1 MLWHST
7 KYIKI
12 SGASIWNRPLTLL
25 QLIKIGRIAAVLMLL
40 AVTPMGLAAAPEP
53 ELPAA
58 GLKISF
64 DKPAADWEREGLP
77 IGNGALGA
85 VVMGGVD
92 REHLQFNEKT
102 LWTGGLG
109 SKQGYDFGIPAE
121 SQKAKLIAVRNT
133 LAEKGA
139 MEPEVVA
146 KELGRKT
153 IGYGNYQNF
162 GELVLSFPAGSAV
175 THYRRELDLDNGLVR
190 VSYAQDGVN
199 YLREYFA
206 SYPDGVIVVR
216 INADQPKKINFTAAL
231 NIPDNRSVKTQVNN
245 GRIIVQGSLQDNDL
259 IYEAAVQVLVGD
271 DQLGDK
277 QLTNSAKSVSVVA
290 ADSAFIILSAGTNYA
305 QRYPDY
311 RGKNPHAAVTNAL
324 DNASKKSFLTLL
336 ATHQAD
342 YKTLFNRV
350 ALNIGQKENAFTTPQ
365 LLAGYRKGD
374 AVVDRTLEATYFQFG
389 RYLLISSSRKGSL
402 PANLQG
408 VWNHSNTPPWNADY
422 HVNINLQM
430 NYWLAE
436 TTNLQE
442 TLPPLFDFVDS
453 LVAPGQ
459 VAAKKLLG
467 ANGWTLFLNTNIW
480 GFAGVID
487 WPTAFWQPE
496 AGAWMAQHYYEHYLF
511 TQDENFLRERAYPL
525 MKGAAQ
531 FWLDTLVKDSSDGKW
546 VVSPSFSPEHG
557 PFVIGAAMSQQIVF
571 DLLRNV
577 AEAAALV
584 GDKKFAQQTAAILAN
599 IDSGVRVGK
608 WGQLQEWKQ
617 DIDDPKNQHR
627 HISHLFA
634 LHPGRQIDATQTP
647 ELLQAARTTLNARG
661 DGGTGWSQAWK
672 VNLWA
677 RLLDGD
683 RAHKVLSEQLSIS
696 TLPNLWDNHPPFQI
710 DGNFG
715 ATAGIAEMLVQS
727 QNNQLALLPALPSS
741 WAVGSVKGLRARG
754 DVVVDLRWS
763 NKELQEA
770 AFHVGHSGELRIKN
784 SLLAKAFLL
793 VDRSSGKAVAIKVNG
808 DSGTFTAQRGKNY
821 LLTKK

>member
-1 MLWHST
+1 M
-7 KYIKI
+7 
-12 SGASIWNRPLTLL
+12 WNRSLALL
-25 QLIKIGRIAAVLMLL
+25 HLLKAGQLAVLLMLL
-40 AVTPMGLAAAPEP
+40 AVPVIGLAAVA
-53 ELPAA
+53 ELESPSS
-58 GLKISF
+58 GLKITF

-85 VVMGGVD
+85 VVIGAVD
-92 REHLQFNEKT
+92 RESLQFNEKT
-102 LWTGGLG
+102 LWTGGPG

-121 SQKAKLIAVRNT
+121 SQTVKLTAVRNQ
-133 LAEKGA
+133 LVEKGA
-139 MEPEVVA
+139 MEPDAVA
-146 KELGRKT
+146 KELSRKT
-153 IGYGNYQNF
+153 IGYGDYQNF
-162 GELVLSFPAGSAV
+162 GELVLSFPAGSTV

-190 VSYAQDGVN
+190 VTYSQDGVN

-216 INADQPKKINFTAAL
+216 ISADQPKKIHFTAAL
-231 NIPDNRSVKTQVNN
+231 HIPDNRSAHTQVNN
-245 GRIIVQGSLQDNDL
+245 GRISVQGSLQDNGL
-259 IYEAAVQVLVGD
+259 KYEAAVQIIAVES
-271 DQLGDK
+271 
-277 QLTNSAKSVSVVA
+277 QLTKAAESVTVAA
-290 ADSAFIILSAGTNYA
+290 ADSALIILSAGTNYA

-311 RGKNPHAAVTNAL
+311 RGKDPHAAVSNIL
-324 DNASKKSFLTLL
+324 NKASKKSFQNLL
-336 ATHQAD
+336 AKHQAD
-342 YKTLFNRV
+342 YKTLFDRV
-350 ALNIGQKENAFTTPQ
+350 ALNIGQKANSFTTPQ
-365 LLAGYRKGD
+365 LLTGYRKGD

-389 RYLLISSSRKGSL
+389 RYLLIASSRKGSL

-442 TLPPLFDFVDS
+442 TLPPLFNFVDS
-453 LVAPGQ
+453 LVPPGQ

-480 GFAGVID
+480 GFAGVIA

-511 TQDENFLRERAYPL
+511 TQDKNFLRERAYPV

-531 FWLDTLVKDSSDGKW
+531 FWLDTLVKDPRDGKW
-546 VVSPSFSPEHG
+546 VVSPSFSPEQG
-557 PFVIGAAMSQQIVF
+557 SFVMGAAMSQQIVF

-577 AEAAALV
+577 TAAAVLV
-584 GDKKFAQQTAAILAN
+584 DDKKFAQKTAAVLAN
-599 IDSGVRVGK
+599 LDSGVRVGK

-634 LHPGRQIDATQTP
+634 LHPGRQIDAAQTP
-647 ELLQAARTTLNARG
+647 ELLQAARITLNARG

-672 VNLWA
+672 INLWA

-683 RAHKVLSEQLSIS
+683 RAHNVLSEQLTLS

-715 ATAGIAEMLVQS
+715 ATAGIAELLVQS
-727 QNNQLALLPALPSS
+727 QNNQLALLPALPAA

-754 DVVVDLRWS
+754 DVIVDLRW
-763 NKELQEA
+763 NNMELQEA
-770 AFHVGHSGELRIKN
+770 VFHVGHSGELKIKN
-784 SLLAKAFLL
+784 SLLEKSFLL
-793 VDRSSGKAVAIKVNG
+793 AEKTSGKAVAIKING
-808 DSGTFTAQRGKNY
+808 DSGTFAGQGGKTY
-821 LLTKK
+821 LLKKM

>member
-1 MLWHST
+1 M
-7 KYIKI
+7 
-12 SGASIWNRPLTLL
+12 WNGSLALL
-25 QLIKIGRIAAVLMLL
+25 QLIKAGRLTAVLMLSSVP
-40 AVTPMGLAAAPEP
+40 AMGLAAVSGH
-53 ELPAA
+53 ELSSA

-64 DKPAADWEREGLP
+64 DMPAVDWEREGLP

-85 VVMGGVD
+85 VVMGGID

-102 LWTGGLG
+102 LWTGGPG

-133 LAEKGA
+133 LIEKGA
-139 MEPEVVA
+139 IEPNAVA

-153 IGYGNYQNF
+153 IGYGDYQNF
-162 GELVLSFPAGSAV
+162 GELVLGFPAGSAV

-190 VSYAQDGVN
+190 VTYTQDGVN
-199 YLREYFA
+199 YVREYFA

-216 INADQPKKINFTAAL
+216 ISADQPKKIHFTAAL
-231 NIPDNRSVKTQVNN
+231 NVPDNRSAHTQVNN
-245 GRIIVQGSLQDNDL
+245 GRISVQGSLQDNGL
-259 IYEAAVQVLVGD
+259 NYETAVQILAANS
-271 DQLGDK
+271 
-277 QLTNSAKSVSVVA
+277 QLTNSSTSVSVVA
-290 ADSAFIILSAGTNYA
+290 ADSALIILSAGTNYA
-305 QRYPDY
+305 QRYPHY
-311 RGKNPHAAVTNAL
+311 RGKDPHAAVSNAL
-324 DNASKKSFLTLL
+324 NKASEKSFQVLL
-336 ATHQAD
+336 AKHQAD

-350 ALNIGQKENAFTTPQ
+350 TLNIGQKATAFTTPQ

-374 AVVDRTLEATYFQFG
+374 AVVDRTLEAIYFQFG

-442 TLPPLFDFVDS
+442 TLPPLFDFVDA

-459 VAAKKLLG
+459 VAAKKILD

-480 GFAGVID
+480 GFAGVIE

-496 AGAWMAQHYYEHYLF
+496 AAAWMAQHYYEHYLF
-511 TQDENFLRERAYPL
+511 TRDKNFLRERAYPL

-531 FWLDTLVKDSSDGKW
+531 FWLDTLVKDPNDGKW

-577 AEAAALV
+577 AEVAVLV
-584 GDKKFAQQTAAILAN
+584 GDKKFAQQTAAVLAN
-599 IDSGVRVGK
+599 IDLGVRVGR

-617 DIDDPKNQHR
+617 DMDDPNNQHR

-672 VNLWA
+672 VNLWT

-683 RAHKVLSEQLSIS
+683 RAHKVLSEQLIAS

-715 ATAGIAEMLVQS
+715 ATAGIAEMLIQS
-727 QNNQLALLPALPSS
+727 HNNQLVLLPALPGS

-754 DVVVDLRWS
+754 NVVVDLNWS

-770 AFHVGHSGELRIKN
+770 VLHVGHSGEIKIKN
-784 SLLAKAFLL
+784 SLLAKSFLL
-793 VDRSSGKAVAIKVNG
+793 VEKSSGKAVAVKING
-808 DSGTFTAQRGKNY
+808 DSGTFAAQGGKIY
-821 LLTKK
+821 LLTKTYSHGN